1 MRGVSLQGHLAGRL
15 WVDAG
20 GVLSEWTEWRNGVGV
35 CCSEGSSAWR
45 GGLSVCVGRVVRRH
59 VVCTDARYGR
69 VWAPWWMALYSPLTS
84 TRI

>member
-59 VVCTDARYGR
+59 VVCTDGEGVAVAR
-69 VWAPWWMALYSPLTS
+69 VDSVAPWRFGSRH
-84 TRI
+84 RI